1 MCYDF
6 YSCPF
11 EPDTCYPGCGLH
23 LECYSCSWYKVVA
36 PGTESNNNYKGS
48 NGNNGYNDTNGSH
61 NTAMVPR

>member
-11 EPDTCYPGCGLH
+11 EPDTCYPGCGLY
-23 LECYSCSWYKVVA
+23 LECYSCSWCKVVV
-36 PGTESNNNYKGS
+36 PGTKSNNNYNGS

-61 NTAMVPR
+61 NTAMVP

>member
-11 EPDTCYPGCGLH
+11 EPETSVPGYELR
-23 LECYSCSWYKVVA
+23 LACYSCSWCKKNV
-36 PGTESNNNYKGS
+36 PGTESNNNYNGS

-61 NTAMVPR
+61 NTAMV

>member
-11 EPDTCYPGCGLH
+11 EPDTCYPGCGIH
-23 LECYSCSWYKVVA
+23 LECYSCSWCKVVV
-36 PGTESNNNYKGS
+36 PGIESNNNYNGS

-61 NTAMVPR
+61 NTAMVPC

>member
-11 EPDTCYPGCGLH
+11 ERDTCYPGCGLH
-23 LECYSCSWYKVVA
+23 LECYICSWCTVVV
-36 PGTESNNNYKGS
+36 PGTKSNNNYNGS

-61 NTAMVPR
+61 NTAMVP

>member
-11 EPDTCYPGCGLH
+11 EPDTCNPGCGLH
-23 LECYSCSWYKVVA
+23 LACYSCSWCKVVV
-36 PGTESNNNYKGS
+36 PGTESNNNYNGS

-61 NTAMVPR
+61 NTAMV